1 MYIQLLLH
9 EGAKKITCDVG
20 HFDLRYRKTPHA
32 KSFDLA
38 CGVERRDGWDYIL
51 SACAL
56 AKYLLAVNNVDALD
70 IRRPLVLLLAQALAG
85 NVVDS

>member
-20 HFDLRYRKTPHA
+20 YVASGYRKTPHA

-38 CGVERRDGWDYIL
+38 CGVERRDGRNYIL

-56 AKYLLAVNNVDALD
+56 AKYLFAVNNVDAS
-70 IRRPLVLLLAQALAG
+70 LLLAHALTS
-85 NVVDS
+85 NVEDRRFFILHS